1 MTTTDADQ
9 RQQSYFRHDFRFWLE
24 KRPKGTLAQL
34 QKWLEKVHDQCSKF
48 VDGNDPPIEQTKKI
62 PSPLCEYLNY
72 WADHDGEC
80 FSYREANIEEDIMN
94 VEEFIKDLG
103 PKTKLASFPVFEV
116 A

>member
-9 RQQSYFRHDFRFWLE
+9 RQQSYFRQNFRFWLE
-24 KRPKGTLAQL
+24 KRPKETLGQL
-34 QKWLEKVHDQCSKF
+34 RKWLEKVHDQCSEF

-72 WADHDGEC
+72 WQEHDGES
-80 FSYREANIEEDIMN
+80 FSYREVNIEEDIMN
-94 VEEFIKDLG
+94 VEEFIEDLG